1 MKNTQQSF
9 AFLLIFLSLI
19 AALLL
24 NANFSRAEK
33 PTITVGSKV
42 FTESYVLAEII
53 SEVLE
58 NAGEVKVTRKFGLG
72 GTGILA
78 EALGTG
84 SIDLY
89 PEYTGTISETLLKK
103 PELKTIPAINAALVK
118 MGLLM
123 SGSLGFNNTY
133 ALAMSN
139 EFAHQNKI
147 QSISDLKKTST
158 IRAGFSHEFMNR
170 SDGYEALSRH
180 YGLNLKNIQTLEHSL
195 AYEAIARDEIDL
207 TDAYSTDAKIE
218 RFHLTLLEDD
228 RHYFPDYFAVI
239 LARRDFAEHFPKSWA
254 ELKKLENSLTVDE
267 MQKLNAMSD
276 LDKKSFSEIAYSF
289 LQESHAKLG
298 PKGTTDAR
306 VEASTASKIWLYTK
320 QHLALVSISLLASI
334 LLGLPLGIFA
344 ANYRKLGQVVLI
356 VSGLLQTIPSL
367 ALLCFLI
374 PVFGIGTLPSLIA
387 LFLYGLLP
395 IVMNTYTSLITID
408 DRLSESSRALGLT
421 AFQRLRLI
429 ELPVASPGI
438 LAGIK
443 TSAIINIGTATL
455 AALIGAGGYGTPI
468 VTGLALNDMHT
479 ILMGAIPAAVLSLV
493 VYGFFEV
500 LNKMFIPK
508 GL

>member
-1 MKNTQQSF
+1 MKCTWRS
-9 AFLLIFLSLI
+9 
-19 AALLL
+19 
-24 NANFSRAEK
+24 FSRSFFLVSVVVSSTVNTKFAHAEK
-33 PTITVGSKV
+33 PTVTVGSKV

-58 NAGEVKVTRKFGLG
+58 NTGEVTVSRKFGLG

-78 EALGTG
+78 EALSSG

-89 PEYTGTISETLLKK
+89 PEYTGTISETILKK
-103 PELKTIPAINAALVK
+103 PELKSISAIAGSLAEIKLI
-118 MGLLM
+118 M

-133 ALAMSN
+133 ALGVSKD
-139 EFAHQNKI
+139 FASKNKTRA
-147 QSISDLKKTST
+147 ISDLNAVPFVRS
-158 IRAGFSHEFMNR
+158 GFSHEFMNR
-170 SDGYEALSRH
+170 SDGYQALSQR
-180 YGLNLKNIQTLEHSL
+180 YGLHLKNIQALEHSL
-195 AYEAIARDEIDL
+195 AYEAIARGEIDL

-228 RHYFPDYFAVI
+228 QHFFPDYFAVV
-239 LARRDFAEHFPKSWA
+239 LARSDFAKRFPKSWA
-254 ELKKLENSLTVDE
+254 ELKKLENRISVGE

-276 LDKKSFSEIAYSF
+276 LDKKSFPEIAHSF
-289 LQESHAKLG
+289 LHLDHSYLSGGSA
-298 PKGTTDAR
+298 GTF
-306 VEASTASKIWLYTK
+306 EESTASKIWLYTK

-334 LLGLPLGIFA
+334 LFGLPLGIFA
-344 ANYRKLGQVVLI
+344 ANFRKLGQVILM
-356 VSGLLQTIPSL
+356 VSGVLQTIPSL

-374 PVFGIGTLPSLIA
+374 PFFGIGTLPSLIA

-408 DRLSESSRALGLT
+408 GRLFESSRALGLS

-429 ELPVASPGI
+429 ELPLASPGI

-479 ILMGAIPAAVLSLV
+479 ILLGAIPAAVLSLV

-500 LNKMFIPK
+500 LNKILIPK